1 MSLEETII
9 TLKKRFIASQ
19 VRLLNGALRPSRDW
33 QENAPRT
40 EHGDLSERAV
50 GEALYRRPFGADLR
64 SAMENAR

>member
-19 VRLLNGALRPSRDW
+19 VRLLNGTLRPSRDW

-40 EHGDLSERAV
+40 EHGDLSERTV
-50 GEALYRRPFGADLR
+50 GEALYRGPFVVALR
-64 SAMENAR
+64 QAIEKAC

>member
-1 MSLEETII
+1 MPLEETIV
-9 TLKKRFIASQ
+9 TLKKRFVTSQ

-50 GEALYRRPFGADLR
+50 GEALYKRSFIAILRP
-64 SAMENAR
+64 AMENAR